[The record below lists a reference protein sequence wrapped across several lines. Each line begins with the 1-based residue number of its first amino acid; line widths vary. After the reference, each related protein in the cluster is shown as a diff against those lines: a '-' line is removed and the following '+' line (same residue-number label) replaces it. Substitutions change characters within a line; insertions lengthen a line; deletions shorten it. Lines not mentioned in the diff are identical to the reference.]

1 MPVETVLQLLD
12 ELVLNKTGEHL
23 NHTQKTILKSSLE
36 GKTYA
41 DIANESY
48 LSEGHIGDMGSELW
62 KILSD
67 ILGIDISK
75 KTAKSILGNGDFY
88 NNIGRD
94 FVALNNVHI
103 CTDNTHSKPS
113 TPQPEKKHAQPHLDL
128 GTAPDISH
136 FYGRT
141 EELQTLEKWLIG
153 DRCRLI
159 AILGQNGIGKTALSR
174 QLIEQIQTHFDYVI
188 YRSLYWS
195 PTLDKLLTQLLQ
207 IFPQSTTI
215 PDDTEDKISLLLN
228 HFRQYRC
235 LLILDDLHQL
245 FKPEQLS
252 GHYKTGYESYHL
264 FFNLIGKQYHQ
275 SVLILNSQEKLQEI
289 GLLEKKNTSI
299 RSLTLS
305 SLGSAAKEIL
315 KDHKLLDEENW
326 DTLID
331 NYQGNAGWLEIT
343 AVMIQDL
350 FRGSVDEFLAY
361 SPLTLADS
369 LKDKL
374 DRQFQRL
381 AELEKKVI
389 TLIVKES
396 SPISLRHL
404 SNNLSVSPSELLNII
419 DSLKRRI
426 LLELK
431 QQNQETILLVN
442 PVLKAMIS
450 INEVQQLVR
459 H

>member
-23 NHTQKTILKSSLE
+23 SHTQKTILKSSLE
-36 GKTYA
+36 GKTYS

-48 LSEGHIGDMGSELW
+48 LSEGHIGDKGSELW
-62 KILSD
+62 KLLSD
-67 ILGIDISK
+67 VLGVEISK
-75 KTAKSILGNGDFY
+75 KTAKSILGNRDFY

-103 CTDNTHSKPS
+103 CTDNTNSKQT
-113 TPQPEKKHAQPHLDL
+113 TPQPEQTQPYLDL

-141 EELQTLEKWLIG
+141 EELNTLEKWLIS

-159 AILGQNGIGKTALSR
+159 AILGVNGIGKTALFR
-174 QLIEQIQTHFDYVI
+174 QLIEQIQTHFDYII

-207 IFPQSTTI
+207 IFPKSENI
-215 PDDTEDKISLLLN
+215 PEDTEDKISLLLN
-228 HFRQYRC
+228 YFRQYRC
-235 LLILDDLHQL
+235 LIILDDLHQL

-252 GHYKTGYESYHL
+252 GHYKTSYENYYL
-264 FFNLIGKQYHQ
+264 FFNLIGKQCHQ
-275 SVLILNSQEKLQEI
+275 SVVILSSQEKPQEI
-289 GLLEKKNTSI
+289 ALLEKKNTFI
-299 RSLTLS
+299 RSLILS

-315 KDHKLLDEENW
+315 KNYKLLDEENW

-331 NYQGNAGWLEIT
+331 NYQGNPDWLEIT
-343 AVMIQDL
+343 AAMIQDL
-350 FRGSVDEFLAY
+350 FRGSVAEFLAY

-374 DRQFQRL
+374 DEQFQRL
-381 AELEKKVI
+381 AELEKEVMAILAKDN
-389 TLIVKES
+389 
-396 SPISLRHL
+396 SPISLGHL
-404 SNNLSVSPSELLNII
+404 FNRLSVSPSELLNVI

-450 INEVQQLVR
+450 IK
-459 H
+459 